1 MEADHIGH
9 PDQKDSDVQADP
21 QNERNTAEQARPA
34 DPFGQAVSMCE
45 RPLGAIRIRAVVRR
59 ARALPGAD
67 AAAEQRR
74 PGKLSGGVMGGGAGV
89 NRLSGSVLKQV
100 ETGLSRLSGGVK
112 RKAAGR
118 CVGILS

>member
-1 MEADHIGH
+1 MFPPGRYWHCASEASAGAWLSRGRGGMEADHIGH

-67 AAAEQRR
+67 AAAEQ
-74 PGKLSGGVMGGGAGV
+74 
-89 NRLSGSVLKQV
+89 
-100 ETGLSRLSGGVK
+100 
-112 RKAAGR
+112 
-118 CVGILS
+118 